1 MRDNA
6 KSNTLSLGAE
16 KILPGEMAF
25 DIDGVIA
32 DTFRAFVHTAR
43 KQYGSRITY
52 EDITDYDF
60 RRVIDFDPQ
69 MAERI
74 VQMILEDP
82 LGSGI
87 QPMKGAVEVLTR
99 LSWATPLLLV
109 TARSNKDAIVKWIQN
124 ALGLEGERRV
134 QLEATGT
141 HQEKLP
147 VLLEQ
152 GVKYFVEDRLDTCFL
167 LQERLITPIVFDQP
181 WNRGPHPFYRVKTW
195 EDISNLIDWDMHE
208 GQFKAL

>member
-1 MRDNA
+1 MQDNA
-6 KSNTLSLGAE
+6 KSNTMSLEAE

-32 DTFRAFVHTAR
+32 DTFRTFVHTAR

-60 RRVIDFDPQ
+60 RKIIDFDPQ
-69 MAERI
+69 MADRI

-87 QPMKGAVEVLTR
+87 RPMKGAVEVLTR
-99 LSWATPLLLV
+99 LSWVTPLLLV
-109 TARSNKDAIVKWIQN
+109 TARSDKDAIVKWIQN
-124 ALGLEGERRV
+124 ALGLEGEHTV

-141 HQEKLP
+141 HEEKLP

-181 WNRGPHPFYRVKTW
+181 WNRGPHPFYRVRTW
-195 EDISNLIDWDMHE
+195 EDISNLIDWNMHE
-208 GQFKAL
+208 GQSKAS